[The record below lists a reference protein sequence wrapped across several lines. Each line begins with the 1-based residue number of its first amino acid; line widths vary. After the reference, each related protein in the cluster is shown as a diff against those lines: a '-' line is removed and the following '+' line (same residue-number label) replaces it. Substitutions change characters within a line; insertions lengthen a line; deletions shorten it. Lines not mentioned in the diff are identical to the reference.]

1 MKVQTR
7 MVRMMEPAHVP
18 FAALEASESRYITT
32 DVLFSSGL
40 LLSSSVQPIPQ
51 TQLFR
56 WGALFCNRGM
66 LAVPTSD
73 QVPSSNST
81 VAAQISSDT
90 DRSQNIPLANDTSPR
105 YRQPNQDDVV
115 TSFGG
120 NTRVESYGEGGSKEW
135 NSESP
140 VGVLVAKV
148 VAEVAYV
155 LASED
160 EEDVCPTCLEEYTEE
175 NPRINT
181 KCSHHYHLGC
191 IYEWMER
198 KETCPVC
205 GKVASLIMFYGELAP
220 VARGR
225 MPNWGCGSAAAAPI
239 ALAAPL
245 FSPSP

>member
-1 MKVQTR
+1 MAVHKLVAASWVLFVVVFLSRILMKAQTR
-7 MVRMMEPAHVP
+7 MFRMMEPVHVT
-18 FAALEASESRYITT
+18 FAALEASQ
-32 DVLFSSGL
+32 SSGL
-40 LLSSSVQPIPQ
+40 LLSSSVEPTPL

-56 WGALFCNRGM
+56 WGALFHNRGM

-90 DRSQNIPLANDTSPR
+90 NRSQNIPLANDTSPR
-105 YRQPNQDDVV
+105 YRHPNQDDVV
-115 TSFGG
+115 TRHGG
-120 NTRVESYGEGGSKEW
+120 STRVESYGQGGSKEW

-140 VGVLVAKV
+140 VEVLVAKV
-148 VAEVAYV
+148 VAQVAHV

-205 GKVASLIMFYGELAP
+205 GK
-220 VARGR
+220 
-225 MPNWGCGSAAAAPI
+225 
-239 ALAAPL
+239 
-245 FSPSP
+245 

>member
-7 MVRMMEPAHVP
+7 MVRVMEPAHVT
-18 FAALEASESRYITT
+18 FAALEASQ
-32 DVLFSSGL
+32 SSGL
-40 LLSSSVQPIPQ
+40 LLSSSVQAIPL

-56 WGALFCNRGM
+56 RGALFCNRGM

-90 DRSQNIPLANDTSPR
+90 NRSEHPLANDTSPR

-115 TSFGG
+115 TRHKG
-120 NTRVESYGEGGSKEW
+120 NTRVESYGEGGSEEW

-140 VGVLVAKV
+140 VEVLVAKV
-148 VAEVAYV
+148 VAEVSYV

-181 KCSHHYHLGC
+181 ECSHHYHLGC

-205 GKVASLIMFYGELAP
+205 GKVASLIIFCYLILNSGT
-220 VARGR
+220 
-225 MPNWGCGSAAAAPI
+225 CS
-239 ALAAPL
+239 
-245 FSPSP
+245 